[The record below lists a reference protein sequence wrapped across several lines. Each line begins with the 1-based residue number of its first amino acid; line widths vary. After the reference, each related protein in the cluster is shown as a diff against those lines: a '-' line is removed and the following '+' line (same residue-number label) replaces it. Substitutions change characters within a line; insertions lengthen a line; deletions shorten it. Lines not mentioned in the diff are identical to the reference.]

1 MDYSDNSSENDE
13 EISNLRDNEYS
24 SDSENEENELV
35 NIYYNLNF
43 KISQI
48 FNCKYNPKI
57 YYNLK
62 LIQKKFFIKNLIIL
76 KISAYKYNY
85 ELSTKTKKFLSS
97 NKYSYFQKYKFLINL
112 IDLYFKK
119 NYLYLNLYLNSNNN
133 TDIIV
138 KNNKIY
144 IY

>member
-13 EISNLRDNEYS
+13 EISNLKDNDYS
-24 SDSENEENELV
+24 SDSENELV

-62 LIQKKFFIKNLIIL
+62 LMQKKFFIKNLIIL

-97 NKYSYFQKYKFLINL
+97 NKYCYFQKYKFLINL
-112 IDLYFKK
+112 TDLYFKK
-119 NYLYLNLYLNSNNN
+119 NYLYLNLNLYLNSNNN